1 MIGNWLKPERLH
13 IKSRRW
19 SSKMIPRVES
29 VQYVGDYVVHVR
41 FSDNTEGDLDLSD
54 ELYGEVFEP
63 LKDSNYFRQVTV
75 NRDIDTITWPNHAD
89 YSPDFLYEIGVE
101 IGEREMP
108 MVREDDAKYGK
119 VEE

>member
-1 MIGNWLKPERLH
+1 MHYVTDAIYVAAHK
-13 IKSRRW
+13 IK
-19 SSKMIPRVES
+19 I
-29 VQYVGDYVVHVR
+29 R
-41 FSDNTEGDLDLSD
+41 FEDGRIKLVDLQPYLEGP
-54 ELYGEVFEP
+54 VFEP